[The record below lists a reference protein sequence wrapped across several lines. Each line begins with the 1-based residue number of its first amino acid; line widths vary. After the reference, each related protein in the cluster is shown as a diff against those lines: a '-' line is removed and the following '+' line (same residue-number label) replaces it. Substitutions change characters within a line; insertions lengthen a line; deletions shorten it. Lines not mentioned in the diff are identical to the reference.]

1 MTANEFENWLDRLWL
16 SDGEAARL
24 LGVSR
29 KRIKHFRQSGAPIY
43 IGLACAAVAY
53 KLHPWAKRASS
64 PIIGIS
70 GTMA

>member
-1 MTANEFENWLDRLWL
+1 MTANEFEHWLDRLWL

-43 IGLACAAVAY
+43 IGLACAAVAC
-53 KLHPWAKRASS
+53 KLHPWASRPPSH
-64 PIIGIS
+64 IG
-70 GTMA
+70 GAMA